1 MKINFKG
8 TLMHNCKLCRSP
20 LKKKIE
26 KEILKGA
33 SYSVLKRRFEMGR
46 YVVQRHK
53 TQHMTKEVALD
64 MMSRLPALRAPEIN
78 YDLAIPSIKDTL
90 GCIEFIHKEQIK
102 MYFDAKEQ
110 NDPKFA
116 NQILRHNTETLNV
129 AIRAHEIL
137 SDMSSQS
144 NWEMMIPKIIAA
156 VKDYPEAKIAI
167 SEAMKER
174 KLLLSPDDVLDIKK
188 RG

>member
-1 MKINFKG
+1 MY
-8 TLMHNCKLCRSP
+8 NCKLCRSP

-26 KEILKGA
+26 KEILKGSTYA
-33 SYSVLKRRFEMGR
+33 VIKRKFDISTAIVR
-46 YVVQRHK
+46 RHK
-53 TQHMTKEVALD
+53 SKHMTAEVARD

-78 YDLAIPSIKDTL
+78 YDLAIPSIKDSL
-90 GCIEFIHKEQIK
+90 GCIEFIHREQIK
-102 MYFDAKEQ
+102 MYFEAKEK
-110 NDPKFA
+110 NDLKFA
-116 NQILRHNTETLNV
+116 DLILRHNTETLNV

-144 NWEMMIPKIIAA
+144 SWQQMIPKILES
-156 VKDYPEAKIAI
+156 VKNYPEAKLAI

-174 KLLLSPDDVLDIKK
+174 KMLLSPSDVLDIKK